1 MNFGVQENVH
11 EHDPFLRYVDREV
24 PGAVASAFRRDLK
37 GETAEVNEKI
47 QPNGPRKML
56 ALAGLQ

>member
-1 MNFGVQENVH
+1 
-11 EHDPFLRYVDREV
+11 LRYVDGEV
-24 PGAVASAFRRDLK
+24 PGAVASPFRRDLK

-56 ALAGLQ
+56 ALNEVE